1 MSEHFTKSLTDIKI
15 SLQKAENDAVTSDDK
30 EIQRPEFLMKIAEDS
45 LKALAFLDYK
55 GITNTNLV
63 NIYIFK
69 IIHSYCRSKKT
80 QNITLP

>member
-80 QNITLP
+80 QNITLL

>member
-15 SLQKAENDAVTSDDK
+15 SLQKALNDAVTSDDK

-80 QNITLP
+80 QNITLL

>member
-15 SLQKAENDAVTSDDK
+15 SLQKAENDAVPSDDK

-80 QNITLP
+80 QNITLL